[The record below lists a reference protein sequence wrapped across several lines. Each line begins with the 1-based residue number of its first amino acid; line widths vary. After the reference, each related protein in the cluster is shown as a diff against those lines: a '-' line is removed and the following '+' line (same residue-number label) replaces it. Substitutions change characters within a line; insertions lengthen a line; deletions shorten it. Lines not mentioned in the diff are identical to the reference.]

1 MSARPSD
8 HAVSGR
14 HEPIAQQPATAWA
27 RQRERSNLWA
37 LRLMRWIALRTGRR
51 LARWVLHPITLYYV
65 LMGGAARRES
75 ARFLARALGRPASWR
90 DVYRHIHTFAAT
102 VLDRVYLLQD
112 GNRTLTLRTTGIEVM
127 DAPLAAGKGALM
139 IGAHLGSFEALRALG
154 HRLGLQ
160 VAMVMYEE
168 NARLINSTLAAI
180 APQASLRTIALGRLD
195 AMLELRDWLDQGG
208 IAGLLADRT
217 LPSPSGRSRT
227 LRLPF
232 LGQPAGFSDG
242 PFRLA
247 ALLRRPVVFMT
258 GLYHG
263 GADYELR
270 FIELAD
276 FSRAPESPGT
286 PAADTDRQIRDAMER
301 YVAIVEALCRE
312 APYNWFNFFDF
323 WADDAQSPTPIVL

>member
-1 MSARPSD
+1 
-8 HAVSGR
+8 
-14 HEPIAQQPATAWA
+14 
-27 RQRERSNLWA
+27 
-37 LRLMRWIALRTGRR
+37 
-51 LARWVLHPITLYYV
+51 
-65 LMGGAARRES
+65 MGGQSRRES

-90 DVYRHIHTFAAT
+90 DIYRHIHSFAST
-102 VLDRVYLLQD
+102 VLDRVYLLQE
-112 GNRTLTLRTTGIEVM
+112 GRHGLALRTTNINIM

-139 IGAHLGSFEALRALG
+139 VGAHVGSFEALRAMG
-154 HRLGLQ
+154 QQLGLR

-168 NARLINSTLAAI
+168 NAKLINSTLAAI
-180 APQASLRTIALGRLD
+180 APHASLHTIALGRID

-217 LPSPSGRSRT
+217 LPGPSGRART
-227 LRLPF
+227 LWLPF
-232 LGQPAGFSDG
+232 LGQPARFSDG

-276 FSRAPESPGT
+276 FSKRTATANSAEL
-286 PAADTDRQIRDAMER
+286 DQQIHDAMKR
-301 YVAIVEALCRE
+301 YVEILEVLCKE

-323 WADDAQSPTPIVL
+323 WADDATSPTPVVL